1 MAQTLQHSWQKGE
14 PMINPTAPQKPVDP
28 IPLTYH
34 QPILKILGL
43 GGGGCNAINRM
54 IELGLE
60 GVEYIAANTD
70 QQSLRFSLA
79 PTKIQLGPTVTR
91 GLGAG
96 GKPEIGE
103 KAAEESARQIG
114 AALTGADMVF
124 IAAGMGGGTGTG
136 SAPIAARVARALHCV
151 TIAIVTT
158 PFSFEAGQRQRN
170 ARQGL
175 EKLRQYTDTLI
186 TVPND
191 RLLYVAPKDLP
202 LELAFRMADDVLR
215 QGIQGIA
222 ELITE
227 TGLINVD
234 FAHIRRLMQMGGAS
248 LMSIGYGEGEH
259 KAMKAIQ
266 HALNHPLLE
275 SVCLDSAAGMIAN
288 FSGST
293 DLTFMEVTEALG
305 YLQDQAGTS
314 TELIPGVI
322 NDPRMEG
329 RAQVILIITGLGA
342 TPLEKV
348 MPGVEQRN
356 QSPQYQ
362 PTVAAYQPE
371 PILRAPAPPA
381 QGSLNKIDTSS
392 STTNLDLPA
401 FLRRRSMP
409 NQ

>member
-1 MAQTLQHSWQKGE
+1 
-14 PMINPTAPQKPVDP
+14 
-28 IPLTYH
+28 
-34 QPILKILGL
+34 
-43 GGGGCNAINRM
+43 
-54 IELGLE
+54 
-60 GVEYIAANTD
+60 
-70 QQSLRFSLA
+70 
-79 PTKIQLGPTVTR
+79 
-91 GLGAG
+91 
-96 GKPEIGE
+96 
-103 KAAEESARQIG
+103 
-114 AALTGADMVF
+114 MVF

-136 SAPIAARVARALHCV
+136 SAPIAAKVARALHCV

-305 YLQDQAGTS
+305 YLQDQTGTNA
-314 TELIPGVI
+314 ELIPGVI

-329 RAQVILIITGLGA
+329 RAQVILIITGLGG
-342 TPLEKV
+342 TPLENV
-348 MPGVEQRN
+348 MPGVEQRA
-356 QSPQYQ
+356 QAPQRQVAAAVYQ
-362 PTVAAYQPE
+362 PDSIMRPQAAPSQ
-371 PILRAPAPPA
+371 APRI
-381 QGSLNKIDTSS
+381 QVDTSS

-409 NQ
+409 AQ